1 MTLPF
6 SFQKSAT
13 LLAAI
18 VGLASAGCA
27 AINRTSCGC
36 GECDGCPVARVACA
50 TYKGEL
56 ADDVN
61 CCSRCFG
68 EGCSICD
75 RLVPPVT
82 CGPECTE
89 CRSCWLL
96 PFGIGDKFRE
106 KPTPGPPP
114 MTIRPPM
121 PPKFLPVPTEDVMS
135 PVRPDAPEP
144 QRGNVD
150 MGWRPQMTVSGH
162 D

>member
-1 MTLPF
+1 MSPLNQTTLR
-6 SFQKSAT
+6 S
-13 LLAAI
+13 LA
-18 VGLASAGCA
+18 LAMLALSAGCA
-27 AINRTSCGC
+27 SVHRANCGC
-36 GECDGCPVARVACA
+36 GECGGCPVARIASA

-68 EGCSICD
+68 EGCGVCE
-75 RLVPPVT
+75 RFVRPVT
-82 CGPECTE
+82 CGPECTT
-89 CRSCWLL
+89 CRTCWFL
-96 PFGIGDKFRE
+96 PFGIGDKLCE
-106 KPTPGPPP
+106 KPTPGPAP
-114 MTIRPPM
+114 MTMRVPM
-121 PPKFLPVPTEDVMS
+121 PPKFLPVPTEDVLS